1 MLTLRTIAAVA
12 VLAVAGLAACGE
24 DSAPTSAVDSA
35 SASESVS
42 ESPSEST
49 SDTPAEPAAG
59 SLADPAGDVKVDG
72 KTPDPRPDAVADTDL
87 TGLSATYDGQQL
99 VVTMTYVE
107 ALDPA
112 AVEDYY
118 SGFVIDT
125 GAGRVEVV
133 RLADDR
139 KLDLSD
145 SQDSQGACGSQAQDS
160 GNVTTMTV
168 PASCFGSPETVSVG
182 DAYATSSMEF
192 DGEWVIDYAGTEDA
206 TGGPMVEA
214 VPL

>member
-1 MLTLRTIAAVA
+1 MLTLRTAAAVA

-24 DSAPTSAVDSA
+24 DSTPTSAEDTA
-35 SASESVS
+35 AASESAS
-42 ESPSEST
+42 ESPSESA
-49 SDTPAEPAAG
+49 SDSPAEPTAG

-72 KTPDPRPDAVADTDL
+72 KTPDPRPDAVVDTDL
-87 TGLSATYDGQQL
+87 TGLAATYDGQQL

-118 SGFVIDT
+118 SGFVID
-125 GAGRVEVV
+125 AGGSKVEVV
-133 RLADDR
+133 RLADDG
-139 KLDLSD
+139 KLDLSGSED
-145 SQDSQGACGSQAQDS
+145 SVGACGSKAQDS
-160 GNVTTMTV
+160 GNVTTLTV

-182 DAYATSSMEF
+182 DAYATSTMEF

-214 VPL
+214 APL

>member
-1 MLTLRTIAAVA
+1 MLTLRTAVA
-12 VLAVAGLAACGE
+12 VAALAVAGLAACGD
-24 DSAPTSAVDSA
+24 DSTPTSAVDSA
-35 SASESVS
+35 AASESASESTS
-42 ESPSEST
+42 ASP

-59 SLADPAGDVKVDG
+59 SLADPAGDVKLDG
-72 KTPDPRPDAVADTDL
+72 KSPDPRPDAVANTDL

-107 ALDPA
+107 ALDA
-112 AVEDYY
+112 SAVDDYY
-118 SGFVIDT
+118 SGFVIDSSE
-125 GAGRVEVV
+125 GKVEVV
-133 RLADDR
+133 RLADGD
-139 KLDLSD
+139 KPDLSGSED
-145 SQDSQGACGSQAQDS
+145 SMGACGSTAQDS

-168 PASCFGSPETVSVG
+168 PASCFGTPETVSVG

-206 TGGPMVEA
+206 AGGPMVEA

>member
-1 MLTLRTIAAVA
+1 MLTLRTVAAVA
-12 VLAVAGLAACGE
+12 VLAVVGLAACGE
-24 DSAPTSAVDSA
+24 DTTPTSAEDSA
-35 SASESVS
+35 PASESAS
-42 ESPSEST
+42 ESPSESAG
-49 SDTPAEPAAG
+49 DTPEPAAG

-72 KTPDPRPDAVADTDL
+72 KSPDPRPDAVVDTDL

-112 AVEDYY
+112 AVDDYY

-125 GAGRVEVV
+125 GAGKVEVV
-133 RLADDR
+133 RLADDGT
-139 KLDLSD
+139 LDLSD
-145 SQDSQGACGSQAQDS
+145 SEDSQGACGSKAKDS